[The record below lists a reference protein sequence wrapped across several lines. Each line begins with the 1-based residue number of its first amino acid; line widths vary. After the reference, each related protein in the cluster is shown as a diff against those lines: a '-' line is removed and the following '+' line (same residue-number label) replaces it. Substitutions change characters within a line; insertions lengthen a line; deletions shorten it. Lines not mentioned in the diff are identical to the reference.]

1 MSFEIK
7 GLRETQAGFNAAL
20 AKIGQVSEEALRD
33 IAHDLQGKAQR
44 LAPKET
50 GHLRESAYTKF
61 EGEGTNKMTATVGFN
76 ATVESRGAGKSK
88 KKRMAK
94 LKEIVESGAEAV
106 SYAIIQ
112 HERTDFHH
120 TDGQAKFLETPFKE
134 NRDKY
139 IKWVEKD
146 IRKWIK

>member
-1 MSFEIK
+1 MSFEVTGIEK
-7 GLRETQAGFNAAL
+7 VQAGFNAAL
-20 AKIGQVSEEALRD
+20 ERIGFVTEKAMHD
-33 IAHDLQGKAQR
+33 IALDLQGKAQR

-61 EGEGTNKMTATVGFN
+61 EGEGTNKISATVGFN
-76 ATVESRGAGKSK
+76 ATVESRAAGKSK

-146 IRKWIK
+146 IRKGIK